1 MIRLVPS
8 FKLKAKHLYPYFMS
22 YRGSC
27 QNRSG
32 EHCIFSGICTI
43 QWLAIPNWNKLLQPT
58 TSPESGGGPWWGGL
72 KRILKRVQSPMDLIC
87 LCPRPC
93 AKVFERDRE
102 PWWTKPVVWRE
113 IDRENIKK
121 RLRKTHEIFVN
132 QTNQKW
138 WQTNQFN
145 HKKSAIG
152 LSIQLSSNFKKKW
165 IYIGN
170 CESFVVFIIIFLY

>member
-1 MIRLVPS
+1 
-8 FKLKAKHLYPYFMS
+8 
-22 YRGSC
+22 
-27 QNRSG
+27 
-32 EHCIFSGICTI
+32 
-43 QWLAIPNWNKLLQPT
+43 
-58 TSPESGGGPWWGGL
+58 
-72 KRILKRVQSPMDLIC
+72 MDLIC

-121 RLRKTHEIFVN
+121 RLRKTREIFVN

-145 HKKSAIG
+145 HKKKCNRFIYTIELEFKKEMNIYWKLWIFCSFCNYFPSLNLWLFRLVCCSLCLLCSLGSLTLIFTRCKSPYYG
-152 LSIQLSSNFKKKW
+152 NLLSIDICIILVVQLP
-165 IYIGN
+165 I
-170 CESFVVFIIIFLY
+170 VTRPVFLSADSG

>member
-1 MIRLVPS
+1 MT
-8 FKLKAKHLYPYFMS
+8 YFS
-22 YRGSC
+22 
-27 QNRSG
+27 

-72 KRILKRVQSPMDLIC
+72 KRILKRVQFPMDLIC

-121 RLRKTHEIFVN
+121 RLRKTREIFVN

-145 HKKSAIG
+145 HKKKCNRFIYTIE
-152 LSIQLSSNFKKKW
+152 LEFKKEMNIYWKLW
-165 IYIGN
+165 IF
-170 CESFVVFIIIFLY
+170 CSFCNYFPSLDLCLFRLECAARSACYVP